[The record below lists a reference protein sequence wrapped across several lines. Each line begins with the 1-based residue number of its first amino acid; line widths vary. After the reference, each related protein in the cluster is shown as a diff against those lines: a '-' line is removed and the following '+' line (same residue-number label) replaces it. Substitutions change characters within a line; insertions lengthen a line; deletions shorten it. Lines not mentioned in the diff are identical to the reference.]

1 MTPAPPMAYQQGYPS
16 RVLMTLRVTTPK
28 PEGRHVSVSAGPEFT
43 FFLCLLNFCSLSSK
57 TRKPFQVK
65 KTHSRFPVHH
75 SETGPPAA
83 LLPTPITPK
92 EKTKDS
98 VKSHLQLPGPAAA
111 PAALR
116 LPHPHISLHRR
127 GHIPTELA
135 SSCSHLRRPGGG
147 RKHSPS
153 MFPSAVPFQVE
164 KCTFYFNRGV
174 NPPHLQLL

>member
-16 RVLMTLRVTTPK
+16 WVLMTLRVTTPK
-28 PEGRHVSVSAGPEFT
+28 PEGRHVSASAGPEFT

-65 KTHSRFPVHH
+65 KHTLASQSIIRRQDP
-75 SETGPPAA
+75 
-83 LLPTPITPK
+83 
-92 EKTKDS
+92 
-98 VKSHLQLPGPAAA
+98 QLPSSQLSSLPRKNKG
-111 PAALR
+111 LR
-116 LPHPHISLHRR
+116 KVPPSTPWPGCSPCRAETPSPHISLHCQ
-127 GHIPTELA
+127 GHVPTELA

-147 RKHSPS
+147 KKHSPNTFS
-153 MFPSAVPFQVE
+153 SAIPFQVE